1 MQSNISTQYGI
12 VVSNDTFIQSAH
24 NLAKTCN
31 IKLININVLS
41 NIDNIL
47 NIKTNKL
54 EKLNLE

>member
-1 MQSNISTQYGI
+1 M
-12 VVSNDTFIQSAH
+12 DTFIQSAY

-31 IKLININVLS
+31 IELININALS

-54 EKLNLE
+54 D